1 MHQTRRDL
9 GILLPALLA
18 AAARAE
24 PAKPV
29 LPSKAY
35 EFNSLPVKINPTTTH
50 NASRQV
56 FDGLTHQDVSID
68 LHITELQP
76 GQMPHPAHH
85 HEWEEM
91 IFIQT
96 GQLEV
101 NIKGNITHI
110 GPGSVAYVASNE
122 EHSWKNIGDIP
133 SQYFVLAI
141 GRNGQA

>member
-1 MHQTRRDL
+1 MSHTRRDIA
-9 GILLPALLA
+9 ILLPAFLA
-18 AAARAE
+18 AAQAAE
-24 PAKPV
+24 KNL
-29 LPSKAY
+29 LPSKTY
-35 EFNSLPVKINPTTTH
+35 EYTSLPVKKNGKTGGE
-50 NASRQV
+50 SRQV
-56 FDGLTHQDVSID
+56 FDGVTHEGFPID
-68 LHITELQP
+68 LHITVLQP

-96 GQLEV
+96 GTLEV

-122 EHSWKNIGDIP
+122 EHGWKNIGDKP

-141 GRNGQA
+141 GRGGREA